1 MLWRSSFIVEPRY
14 NKPHYNE
21 VLGITNDWI
30 FFAKAIVKYVEN
42 NLDITKPRY
51 KEQISLSVSWPFV
64 VSRYCSIDRLK
75 PLSIHRQR
83 KITSSLYSHCL
94 KGRKKCTRQFRK
106 VLWVILSS
114 LFSKEIWKNGTRGH
128 GRVFASTKGK
138 QQRQCQE
145 QCIHHIPYCLSG
157 IVACTFF
164 PNNLS
169 RNSCISPN
177 SNSLQ
182 FRKCLV
188 YKVKNSIKAQ
198 EMCKLSN

>member
-1 MLWRSSFIVEPRY
+1 MLLKKVICLWWLHRICSKISKVRTTKYFSFKMLWRSSFIVEPRY

-128 GRVFASTKGK
+128 GRVFACWG
-138 QQRQCQE
+138 R
-145 QCIHHIPYCLSG
+145 
-157 IVACTFF
+157 
-164 PNNLS
+164 
-169 RNSCISPN
+169 
-177 SNSLQ
+177 
-182 FRKCLV
+182 
-188 YKVKNSIKAQ
+188 
-198 EMCKLSN
+198 